1 MVDLSAELT
10 LRTLDG
16 DSLAIG
22 ADTIDGLKSRLGGS
36 LITPRSAD
44 YDEVRQIWNAMI
56 DRRPGL
62 IVRCAGTADV
72 LACVRFARDHR
83 LLTLHPG
90 GRSQHRRQR
99 RVRRRA
105 DDRFEPMKSVRVD
118 PGTAPPGR
126 AGRHPGRFR
135 PGSAGLRPR
144 DTAWH
149 QLHHRGGRAD
159 AGRRFRLA
167 QPQIRHDRR

>member
-1 MVDLSAELT
+1 MVALSDELT

-22 ADTIDGLKSRLGGS
+22 ADAIDGLKSRLGGS

-72 LACVRFARDHR
+72 LTCVRFARDHR
-83 LLTLHPG
+83 LLTSIRGAGTTSPATPCAT
-90 GRSQHRRQR
+90 
-99 RVRRRA
+99 A
-105 DDRFEPMKSVRVD
+105 D
-118 PGTAPPGR
+118 
-126 AGRHPGRFR
+126 
-135 PGSAGLRPR
+135 
-144 DTAWH
+144 
-149 QLHHRGGRAD
+149 
-159 AGRRFRLA
+159 
-167 QPQIRHDRR
+167 